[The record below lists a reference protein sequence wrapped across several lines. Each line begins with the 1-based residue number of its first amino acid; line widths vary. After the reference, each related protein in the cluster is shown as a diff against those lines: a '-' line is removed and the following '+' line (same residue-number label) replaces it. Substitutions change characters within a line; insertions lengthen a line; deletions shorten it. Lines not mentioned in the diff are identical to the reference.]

1 MLQCTSCGREQERGK
16 FCGSCGSLLEEINEH
31 EETEMNPALEQG
43 MEEEQEQKLDEVEVL
58 EEVESKEESEVEQID
73 SEDSKEIETPVEAD
87 KSVHVAEEQVIRGQ
101 QEAATTAQQ
110 PVNQQQ
116 SNVDIQENLKSYWQY
131 SVQLLKNPSKAFT
144 QTEDK
149 FVYSLVNLGLYA
161 LLFSLVI
168 ISYVRS
174 ADVYNITGEMDG
186 AGAFFVQMILYL
198 FIILSISLGVVL
210 VSILAMEKMFIKRM
224 TFKQIVIQYSGLL
237 VPLIFVEAIIL
248 LFTFIGT
255 SFFVLLIMSAVLFYG
270 LFFLTGIFM
279 YEKVMFYQPSE
290 NKVYIAIGTTILV
303 FVALTIMSIIVGETL
318 INKVFEN
325 LFYYI

>member
-16 FCGSCGSLLEEINEH
+16 FCGSCGSPLEEMNEH
-31 EETEMNPALEQG
+31 EETETNPTSEQG
-43 MEEEQEQKLDEVEVL
+43 VEEEQEQKLDEVE
-58 EEVESKEESEVEQID
+58 EVESKEESEIEQID
-73 SEDSKEIETPVEAD
+73 SEASKEIETPVEAD
-87 KSVHVAEEQVIRGQ
+87 RSAHVAEEQVIRDQ

-279 YEKVMFYQPSE
+279 YEKVMFYQSSE